1 MNIWS
6 EGMGSWYY
14 HFIIPLLSRTFPN
27 TKITTDPSRSPNLV
41 IRSNWGEPKSYSCP
55 YICWSGEPYCVPQK
69 EYPPI
74 LELNTILSDRQNSI
88 YFPHLFGDDCMKDG
102 ILRRP
107 DYNTK
112 KLWCCSYA
120 FTNRISERE
129 RLFMA
134 MRAMEPT
141 CYAFGTSCF
150 TRDNPF
156 ILTRANREDNA
167 SRFNQFAFNV
177 AMENTVA
184 PGYITEKIGNA
195 FRSGSV
201 PIYWGAPEINDFF
214 NPASFINVANYAS
227 PEACGQAAVQIWRD
241 PQKMQPYL
249 DAPIT
254 LNSNVDDYLAVYT
267 EYRPWQKKIVDVL
280 RETFP
285 DLS

>member
-1 MNIWS
+1 MNVWKGALGDS
-6 EGMGSWYY
+6 YT
-14 HFIIPLLSRTFPN
+14 HDFITPLLSRIFPN
-27 TKITTDPSRSPNLV
+27 TKISSDPTRPPDLV
-41 IRSNWGEPKSYSCP
+41 IRDEFSKQGLYSCP
-55 YICWSGEPYCVPQK
+55 YICFSGESYCIPHK
-69 EYPPI
+69 DYPPI
-74 LELNTILSDRQNSI
+74 LEINTILSDRSNSVWL
-88 YFPHLFGDDCMKDG
+88 PLLFVCHKE
-102 ILRRP
+102 LNRP
-107 DYNTK
+107 LPNPE
-112 KLWCCSYA
+112 KLWCCS
-120 FTNRISERE
+120 FSNSNRISERE
-129 RLFMA
+129 KLFMA
-134 MRAMEPT
+134 MRAIEPT
-141 CYAFGTSCF
+141 CYAFGSSCR
-150 TRDNPF
+150 TNDNPF
-156 ILTRANREDNA
+156 ISPHGKWPENYIA
-167 SRFNQFAFNV
+167 FNQFSFNI
-177 AMENTVA
+177 AMENKVA

-195 FRSGSV
+195 FRSGSI